1 MAFLIDTS
9 VLSELRKPTC
19 DPNVADW
26 MSSIEPDQAHISVLT
41 IGEIRMG
48 IEVKRRT
55 APKVVSP
62 IERWLLE
69 LERNYA
75 DRILP
80 ISIEVA
86 DRWGRIVTNRSLP
99 IAEGLIAATA
109 IEHKLVVVTDNPQAF
124 EGSVATLNP
133 FS

>member
-9 VLSELRKPTC
+9 VLSELRKPSC
-19 DPNVADW
+19 DPAVIEW
-26 MSSIEPDQAHISVLT
+26 MSSIEPDEVHISVLT

-48 IEVKRRT
+48 IETRRRT
-55 APKVVSP
+55 APKLVYP
-62 IERWLLE
+62 IERWLTE

-80 ISIEVA
+80 ISVEVA
-86 DRWGRIVTNRSLP
+86 DRWGRMAAGPTLP
-99 IAEGLIAATA
+99 IAAGLIAATA
-109 IEHKLVVVTDNPQAF
+109 LEHKLVVVTDNPEAF
-124 EGSVATLNP
+124 NGSVATLNP

>member
-19 DPNVADW
+19 NPGVTEW
-26 MSSIEPDQAHISVLT
+26 LSSIEPDEAHVSVIT

-48 IEVKRRT
+48 IEARRKT
-55 APKVVSP
+55 SSKAVAP

-69 LERNYA
+69 LERNFA
-75 DRILP
+75 ERIVP
-80 ISIEVA
+80 ISLEVA
-86 DRWGRIVTNRSLP
+86 DRWGRIATSQPLP

-109 IEHKLVVVTDNPQAF
+109 IVHKLVVVTDNPDAF
-124 EGSVATLNP
+124 NGAVATLNP